1 MPGSDVFAV
10 LTEDHR
16 NVERLFERFQQTNDP
31 AVAREIC
38 DELTVHALAEEE
50 LVYPVLAVKVRP
62 GLAREARHEHE
73 EAKDIIEQIDA
84 ALAGGGDLTPLVN
97 QLQQAVQHHVEEE
110 ESEVFPLMRE
120 KQPVMVEQM
129 GDELVERKKELLVKV
144 QEARSLGEPLSTIE
158 TTPPHANT

>member
-31 AVAREIC
+31 DVAREIC
-38 DELTVHALAEEE
+38 DELTVHSMAEEE
-50 LVYPVLAVKVRP
+50 LVYPVLAVKVQP
-62 GLAREARHEHE
+62 GLAKEARHEHQ

-84 ALAGGGDLTPLVN
+84 ALAEGGDLTPLVN
-97 QLQQAVQHHVEEE
+97 QLQQAVQHHVQEE
-110 ESEVFPLMRE
+110 ESDIFPLMRE

-129 GDELVERKKELLVKV
+129 GDELLGRKKELLAKV
-144 QEARSLGEPLSTIE
+144 QEARSLGEPLSTVE
-158 TTPPHANT
+158 K